1 NGWIRSVVSDGDSGI
16 ISPCVY
22 GKELPDHWEIEVQNL
37 LKRLNK
43 PAVKSIKSEDGD
55 IIDCVPITSQPALD
69 HPLLKNHTIQ
79 VCSSFMMRPSFIPK
93 GNHSTNT
100 KKNAK
105 AITQV
110 WHKNGECPENTVAIR
125 RTNKEEILRSKS
137 IESFSKKTHQSSPGD
152 HEVLITLSCS
162 HGRTIYIFHGG
173 ITSCH

>member
-1 NGWIRSVVSDGDSGI
+1 MVGMAGF
-16 ISPCVY
+16 
-22 GKELPDHWEIEVQNL
+22 LPDHWEIEVQNL

-43 PAVKSIKSEDGD
+43 PAVKSIK
-55 IIDCVPITSQPALD
+55 
-69 HPLLKNHTIQ
+69 
-79 VCSSFMMRPSFIPK
+79 MRPSFIPK

-152 HEVLITLSCS
+152 HETWLWSESDNGLNTIEAGWQANVYQGSGCYNHACSGFVQRSNRITVGGSLAPMSQYDGAQYSLPMLIWKVT
-162 HGRTIYIFHGG
+162 
-173 ITSCH
+173 